1 MWYIYTKLDM
11 IQISPPLLQS
21 LGKRGRLKVL
31 DILVTY
37 PARAFTINELAR
49 EAGVPAMTCWRCV
62 REFEAMGMVTVDTV
76 GKAFAVR
83 LNGDS
88 GVVKDLKRSRLGDF
102 QRDAAVKFAGYLRG
116 LEGVVGCYLF
126 GSVSEATQGPAS
138 DVDVAV
144 VYDPIKINRSAL
156 EQACAAET
164 VRIQQSTGARI
175 VPFYI
180 TQGELGQN
188 SLPAV
193 NNILAGEDLWK
204 SGH

>member
-1 MWYIYTKLDM
+1 M
-11 IQISPPLLQS
+11 IQISPPLLSS

-31 DILVTY
+31 DILVKY

-49 EAGVPAMTCWRCV
+49 ESGVPAMTCWRTV

-83 LNGDS
+83 LNGES
-88 GVVKDLKRSRLGDF
+88 VVVKDLKRSRLGDF
-102 QRDAAVKFAGYLRG
+102 QRAAAVKFASFLRG
-116 LEGVVGCYLF
+116 LDGVVGCYLF
-126 GSVSEATQGPAS
+126 GSVSEAIQGPAS

-144 VYDPIKINRSAL
+144 VYDSKKTERSVL
-156 EQACAAET
+156 ERSCAGET
-164 VRIQQSTGARI
+164 VRILRSTGARI

-180 TQGELGQN
+180 TRSELRQN
-188 SLPAV
+188 SLSAV
-193 NNILAGEDLWK
+193 NNVLAGEDLWK

>member
-1 MWYIYTKLDM
+1 MR
-11 IQISPPLLQS
+11 ISAPLLQS

-31 DILVTY
+31 DILVRY

-49 EAGVPAMTCWRCV
+49 ETGVPVMTCWRTV

-83 LNGDS
+83 LNGAS
-88 GVVKDLKRSRLGDF
+88 VVVKDLKRSRLGDF
-102 QRDAAVKFAGYLRG
+102 QRDAAVKFAGFLHG
-116 LEGVVGCYLF
+116 LDGVVGCYLF
-126 GSVSEATQGPAS
+126 GSVSESTQGPAS

-144 VYDPIKINRSAL
+144 VYDSKKIGRASL
-156 EQACAAET
+156 EQACADET
-164 VRIQQSTGARI
+164 LRIQQTTGARI

-180 TQGELGQN
+180 TQTDLIQN

-193 NNILAGEDLWK
+193 PNILAGEDLWK